1 MTGGQP
7 PQVGMEPSHAVF
19 HGKHEERVLP
29 NDAAMMPI
37 PAVSNQYIS
46 QVATFLSA
54 IFLDTSGY

>member
-1 MTGGQP
+1 
-7 PQVGMEPSHAVF
+7 MEPSHAVF

-29 NDAAMMPI
+29 NDAAMVPI